1 MRVAVA
7 GATGLV
13 GRRLVQAARQAGHDV
28 LELSRS
34 SGVDLTA
41 CPTLDLCGVDAVIDV
56 TNAPSLDQDEATAFF
71 TAVAET
77 LGRAATSAGVPHT
90 VVLSIIEVDKT
101 PENGYFIAKLAHER
115 ATCDYAPQVRVLRS
129 AQFHDFARQI
139 LAWRREGDTAAIPDR
154 TIQPVDLDEVVRVL
168 LELATSADDAALTE
182 LAGPQPERL
191 PDMVARLDPSVTVR
205 PQPVNDAAPTS
216 ALQPGPDTIIAGPTF
231 EDWLARNR

>member
-34 SGVDLTA
+34 AGVDLAA
-41 CPTLDLCGVDAVIDV
+41 CPNLDLSGVDAVIDV

-71 TAVAET
+71 TTVAET
-77 LGRAATSAGVPHT
+77 LGRAATAAGVPHT
-90 VVLSIIEVDKT
+90 VVLSIIGVDKP

-115 ATCDYAPQVRVLRS
+115 ATRGHAPAVRVLRS
-129 AQFHDFARQI
+129 AQFHDFARQM
-139 LAWRREGDTAAIPDR
+139 LAWRRDGDTAAIPDLP
-154 TIQPVDLDEVVRVL
+154 IQPVDLDEVVRVL
-168 LELATSADDAALTE
+168 LELATRADAAALTE

-205 PQPVNDAAPTS
+205 PQPVSDAARAR

-231 EDWLARNR
+231 DNWLTQNR